1 MWLLIS
7 HFQVQASCLSFEWES
22 ISHGSIAFQREI
34 KYGDKKAVKIIVA
47 FARQSE
53 ASGYLGKNMRYFME
67 LFNFLVYI
75 LLHAL
80 TNVKRVLGI
89 CGFAP

>member
-34 KYGDKKAVKIIVA
+34 KYGDKKAVKVIAA

-53 ASGYLGKNMRYFME
+53 ASGYLGKKIDILWSFSIFLCIFYFM
-67 LFNFLVYI
+67 
-75 LLHAL
+75 LL
-80 TNVKRVLGI
+80 RM
-89 CGFAP
+89 